1 MNTLS
6 DAAVCQFNLNA
17 ICRTNKLLYH
27 YAKMVNWLISQKPL
41 GDRVISWKPEISGFK
56 SGINPADRYAE
67 NICAVIF
74 NLKLAKLY

>member
-1 MNTLS
+1 
-6 DAAVCQFNLNA
+6 
-17 ICRTNKLLYH
+17 
-27 YAKMVNWLISQKPL
+27 MVNWLISQKPL
-41 GDRVISWKPEISGFK
+41 GNRVISWKPEISGFK